1 MNNKLLCSLVTS
13 FVICLIA
20 STGCKKTNTAP
31 SVPNAPSSSAPPS
44 GADLSHAEGG
54 TAPPTLAQVKYFKG
68 SIGNSLDLQMKLI
81 QSGDQ
86 LTGSY
91 YYQKIGTK
99 IELKGTLDKEGNV
112 VLQEFDTKGKQTGLF
127 RGIWTTAP
135 DDGLVSIAGNW
146 SKPTIDNKADE
157 KKTAFSIH
165 EEPIALSG
173 DAEVTTKQIKES
185 NKKLVY
191 EISAQYPQI
200 TGGANGNFEK
210 FNQTVRGTVLKNVAA
225 FKKEVQPGTG
235 DEPRPENSMGSDL
248 NISYKMGLAQDDLV
262 SVSFA
267 ISSYYQGAAHPSA
280 SSEVVNY
287 DLKNGK
293 VLKLSDVFKPS
304 VKYLPVLS
312 SYCIEDLKKQS
323 KQKGSDGMLDDTSIK
338 GGAAPTANN
347 YQSWTITRKGLG
359 IIFDPYQV
367 GPYAAGAQFV
377 TVPYSTLKELIN
389 PDGPLGQFVR

>member
-1 MNNKLLCSLVTS
+1 MNNKLLCSLVTT

-112 VLQEFDTKGKQTGLF
+112 VLQEFDTNGKQTGLF

-146 SKPTIDNKADE
+146 SKPTIDNKAEE

-165 EEPIALSG
+165 DRVGSKKKPDRARRRIENRSFRVKRQYWNDYSKANEIDEDSG
-173 DAEVTTKQIKES
+173 EDDDEWRTLHR
-185 NKKLVY
+185 NKGMV
-191 EISAQYPQI
+191 
-200 TGGANGNFEK
+200 
-210 FNQTVRGTVLKNVAA
+210 
-225 FKKEVQPGTG
+225 
-235 DEPRPENSMGSDL
+235 
-248 NISYKMGLAQDDLV
+248 V
-262 SVSFA
+262 S
-267 ISSYYQGAAHPSA
+267 
-280 SSEVVNY
+280 
-287 DLKNGK
+287 
-293 VLKLSDVFKPS
+293 
-304 VKYLPVLS
+304 
-312 SYCIEDLKKQS
+312 
-323 KQKGSDGMLDDTSIK
+323 
-338 GGAAPTANN
+338 
-347 YQSWTITRKGLG
+347 
-359 IIFDPYQV
+359 
-367 GPYAAGAQFV
+367 
-377 TVPYSTLKELIN
+377 
-389 PDGPLGQFVR
+389 